1 MTKRCTNPL
10 NPDYQFLGA
19 KELAGSKYGEYS
31 KKQRAKSVSNINT
44 MDNNR
49 IKSPQIKEETKNI
62 ENANE
67 NNVNNKE
74 AKMVK
79 INDIEKEANLDNN
92 KENVVKNNNFEE
104 DKSESNYNQEIYN
117 NQDTLN
123 FDREKFGKK
132 PDPNYAFLHD
142 PSVQSSENLERLKL
156 IEKEKGIRMAQKTL
170 SMSKTGNGFFNNK
183 KINGNE
189 IAKYQ
194 NNPNLTNFV
203 QYQRINANNI
213 RMNYGG
219 KMANDLGGVGHL
231 NIENGM
237 NDMLYENN
245 DVKQMNKTSIGFR
258 PMKKTYEEKLDNFMA
273 RNNLKYIEP
282 NKIEE
287 KPKSNGI
294 EKEKDEL
301 SVKGNKSLQQKGSNN
316 NSKKVNK
323 K

>member
-1 MTKRCTNPL
+1 
-10 NPDYQFLGA
+10 
-19 KELAGSKYGEYS
+19 
-31 KKQRAKSVSNINT
+31 
-44 MDNNR
+44 
-49 IKSPQIKEETKNI
+49 
-62 ENANE
+62 
-67 NNVNNKE
+67 
-74 AKMVK
+74 
-79 INDIEKEANLDNN
+79 
-92 KENVVKNNNFEE
+92 
-104 DKSESNYNQEIYN
+104 
-117 NQDTLN
+117 
-123 FDREKFGKK
+123 
-132 PDPNYAFLHD
+132 
-142 PSVQSSENLERLKL
+142 
-156 IEKEKGIRMAQKTL
+156 MAQKTL

-219 KMANDLGGVGHL
+219 KMANNLGGVGHL